1 MSDKPASPFARL
13 DTSLLRST
21 KPQEAVTPAL
31 TAATPAPTPVTA
43 TDEPARDSAD
53 QASSSEPTRAATVAR
68 HRDTST
74 PRSRDTTVETKTP
87 RHRDTTS
94 VQSDSE
100 VVESVRK
107 VVKAVGKEGAT
118 LRLTLAEKQQL
129 KDMVYTYSRQGKR
142 TSETELIRIAT
153 NYMLEDYRRNGET
166 SIVARVIAALE
177 S

>member
-21 KPQEAVTPAL
+21 KPQESTTPPPA
-31 TAATPAPTPVTA
+31 TAKPAPTPAGEAV
-43 TDEPARDSAD
+43 PAHPH
-53 QASSSEPTRAATVAR
+53 QASTREVKRATAVSR
-68 HRDTST
+68 PRDTMT
-74 PRSRDTTVETKTP
+74 SRHHETMVDTTTP
-87 RHRDTTS
+87 RHHDTTAERD
-94 VQSDSE
+94 DSQ
-100 VVESVRK
+100 VVEAVRK

-166 SIVARVIAALE
+166 SIVARVIAALD